1 MPLVPTASIP
11 EAGIICAVGDVE
23 DGRHVDCGCSLHLL
37 KQRLKVAAPADDS
50 DEMIM
55 AINDD
60 DDDDKDFQLSLTLLP
75 RTGSQSW
82 VLGSL
87 LPEDLARTLLTT
99 PRPPDKDGE
108 GHRGKCDLPMI
119 YQHYLVSPLDDDP
132 LYIVL
137 HGTIHLPTIALPH
150 LGSHRKLLIKR

>member
-1 MPLVPTASIP
+1 MPSTP

-37 KQRLKVAAPADDS
+37 KQRLKVAAPADDC
-50 DEMIM
+50 DEVIM

-60 DDDDKDFQLSLTLLP
+60 DDIDKDFQLSLTLLP

-82 VLGSL
+82 VRGSL

-108 GHRGKCDLPMI
+108 GHRG
-119 YQHYLVSPLDDDP
+119 VSF
-132 LYIVL
+132 
-137 HGTIHLPTIALPH
+137 
-150 LGSHRKLLIKR
+150 R

>member
-1 MPLVPTASIP
+1 MPLVPTPSIP

-23 DGRHVDCGCSLHLL
+23 DGRHVDCGCSFHLL

-50 DEMIM
+50 DEVIM
-55 AINDD
+55 AIN
-60 DDDDKDFQLSLTLLP
+60 DDKDFQLSLTLLP

-87 LPEDLARTLLTT
+87 LPGDLARTLLTT

-108 GHRGKCDLPMI
+108 GHRGK
-119 YQHYLVSPLDDDP
+119 V
-132 LYIVL
+132 
-137 HGTIHLPTIALPH
+137 
-150 LGSHRKLLIKR
+150 